1 MFWKFKER
9 AEWLACVDDLLPHR
23 AVQQMTGLPQH
34 RAGFSC
40 GHRSLLVSYTSFC
53 LCRRLGWNAREA
65 ARGGLLHD
73 LYLYDWTDRG
83 LHGAWDHLR
92 NHPGQALRK
101 IILPLMRA
109 SFVQCLF
116 LSITRCFVVYD
127 VNLSLTNGDPFGSSE
142 LAAMH
147 VYNTAFTYRNYGV
160 GQAEALILFIVC
172 AIIGVTQ
179 VYVGKKGEVE
189 A

>member
-1 MFWKFKER
+1 M
-9 AEWLACVDDLLPHR
+9 LIYV
-23 AVQQMTGLPQH
+23 
-34 RAGFSC
+34 AGFMSVPE
-40 GHRSLLVSYTSFC
+40 SLK
-53 LCRRLGWNAREA
+53 EA
-65 ARGGLLHD
+65 ALIDGC
-73 LYLYDWTDRG
+73 
-83 LHGAWDHLR
+83 
-92 NHPGQALRK
+92 NPGQALRK

-172 AIIGVTQ
+172 AIIDAMAFWNDYLLPSLVLTQKDLYTIPISTKVFYGTYSTDIGLVMAALLLAMLPILILYLFLQKFIVKGVTSGA
-179 VYVGKKGEVE
+179 VKG
-189 A
+189 

>member
-40 GHRSLLVSYTSFC
+40 GHHSLLVSYTSFC

-92 NHPGQALRK
+92 NHPGQALRNAEERFDLTERERDIIATHMFPLTWTPYHFRESFAVSTMDK
-101 IILPLMRA
+101 VCAVLELLGILPDTIPAPYVLPAPPRGEPAARGRA
-109 SFVQCLF
+109 S
-116 LSITRCFVVYD
+116 
-127 VNLSLTNGDPFGSSE
+127 
-142 LAAMH
+142 A
-147 VYNTAFTYRNYGV
+147 
-160 GQAEALILFIVC
+160 
-172 AIIGVTQ
+172 
-179 VYVGKKGEVE
+179 
-189 A
+189 